1 MEDGTM
7 RYLIT
12 FTLMAGLTLG
22 WADPIPSQLAK
33 ALQQRERFYH
43 NRYVVY
49 QVDRRLDVYKTQQ
62 KTYETYQHNFLIE
75 IAREP
80 KAIKVVCKPLDGQTI
95 RTEQGTTERFHPSFG
110 GTTACYLLLDQG
122 IAIIGDTDAIF
133 SIRDNSLDRA
143 TAVAN
148 IRRTRPSG
156 IYSNLELRSSFLDET
171 VAGMWGVFT
180 IGLDVSKLYQAR
192 WEKVEERADRWVL
205 IGKANAE
212 ELESVRAGA
221 PDIVLRA
228 ELRKPDALLLN
239 LEILT
244 PFNQPNR
251 WVKYQ
256 LITLQTKK
264 ADGMEIPSVFAH
276 KSYSPIGT
284 IKADFRYTLQRLERL
299 KQPLRVQVPKNAVVM
314 DERLGNTLNYRWT
327 GRLMSEE
334 ELKRLGYQQGNLV
347 PPSTPRRRYSPWL
360 FLPAV
365 LCFLAAGYLYFKNRR
380 RLSA

>member
-1 MEDGTM
+1 MEEGTM

-12 FTLMAGLTLG
+12 FALMAGLTLG

-33 ALQQRERFYH
+33 ALQQRERFYY

-80 KAIKVVCKPLDGQTI
+80 KAIKVVCKPLEGQTI
-95 RTEQGTTERFHPSFG
+95 RTEQGTTERFNPSFG
-110 GTTACYLLLDQG
+110 GTAACYLLLDQG
-122 IAIIGDTDAIF
+122 IVIIGDTDAIF
-133 SIRDNSLDRA
+133 SIRDNSLERA

-148 IRRTRPSG
+148 IRRIRPSG
-156 IYSNLELRSSFLDET
+156 IYSNLELWKSFLDET
-171 VAGMWGVFT
+171 VAGMWGAFT

-205 IGKANAE
+205 IGKAKAE

-244 PFNQPNR
+244 PSHQPNR

-256 LITLQTKK
+256 LITLQTQKV
-264 ADGMEIPSVFAH
+264 DGMEIPSVFVH
-276 KSYSPIGT
+276 KGSRSTGT

-334 ELKRLGYQQGNLV
+334 ELKRLGYQQGNLI
-347 PPSTPRRRYSPWL
+347 PPETPRRRYSPWL
-360 FLPAV
+360 FLPAA
-365 LCFLAAGYLYFKNRR
+365 LFFFAAGYLYLRQRR
-380 RLSA
+380 K

>member
-1 MEDGTM
+1 
-7 RYLIT
+7 
-12 FTLMAGLTLG
+12 
-22 WADPIPSQLAK
+22 
-33 ALQQRERFYH
+33 
-43 NRYVVY
+43 
-49 QVDRRLDVYKTQQ
+49 
-62 KTYETYQHNFLIE
+62 
-75 IAREP
+75 
-80 KAIKVVCKPLDGQTI
+80 
-95 RTEQGTTERFHPSFG
+95 
-110 GTTACYLLLDQG
+110 
-122 IAIIGDTDAIF
+122 
-133 SIRDNSLDRA
+133 
-143 TAVAN
+143 
-148 IRRTRPSG
+148 
-156 IYSNLELRSSFLDET
+156 
-171 VAGMWGVFT
+171 
-180 IGLDVSKLYQAR
+180 
-192 WEKVEERADRWVL
+192 VL

-264 ADGMEIPSVFAH
+264 VDGMEVPFVFAH
-276 KSYSPIGT
+276 KSYSPMGT

-314 DERLGNTLNYRWT
+314 DERLGNTINYRWT

-334 ELKRLGYQQGNLV
+334 ELKRLGYQQGNLI